1 MCRLELLLKRSLLVL
16 LLLGLAEAC
25 IPHEVAMEEKNS
37 TACAS
42 SVTLVTTAPLLVRLP
57 SGIFG
62 LMSRLSPD
70 GLKQNIISSSK
81 MPPLV
86 PTPDRTEEEMTSS
99 ATTMTKS
106 TRWNFL
112 RCTYMAMTFFFMSDN
127 KGDWCYCHYCNPEL
141 DVRDDPCCS
150 FQ

>member
-25 IPHEVAMEEKNS
+25 IPHEVAMEEKIK
-37 TACAS
+37 
-42 SVTLVTTAPLLVRLP
+42 LLK
-57 SGIFG
+57 GIFG

-86 PTPDRTEEEMTSS
+86 PTPDRTEEEMKILKKILEETSNFKEKVTSS